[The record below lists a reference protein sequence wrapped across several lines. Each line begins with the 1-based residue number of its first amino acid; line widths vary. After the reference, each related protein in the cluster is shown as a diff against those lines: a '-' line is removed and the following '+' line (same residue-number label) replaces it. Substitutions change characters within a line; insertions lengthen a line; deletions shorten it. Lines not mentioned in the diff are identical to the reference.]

1 MTDKTN
7 DSDLASRLEAHGR
20 AELDDVA
27 AFIDQMSDW
36 ECGALLLEVT
46 RCLDHAHFMQF
57 LTVPQ
62 GEFLSQP
69 DFDIVCRGWNVALGL
84 LLPRVGMLRGV
95 PAIGSSPET
104 QRMAISVLHGAGRY
118 VILTESAERI
128 RHGLIS
134 AELDASGI
142 TLAISDVALLDF
154 FHDQVDRSR
163 LADLRSEIFPDQKPD
178 DPDTARALRSEMA
191 EQTFRW
197 EQSNGVMVGYS
208 STPAV
213 DKWFSDL
220 QASQALEW
228 RDDAGIHPDTALPG
242 CNGGDL
248 MATVSVMLSFYLKH
262 IIFVEEA
269 RKRFSDVNHHMSLTI
284 WKTRGELVASLEAVG
299 SPKGIAEAVID
310 LLTVRSEDA
319 ARVLDLGTPVIPM
332 LIAISDEFLLTPA
345 SAIFQNPFR
354 NVRLLREEGVP
365 GLADA
370 VRVHRENWMAKDLY
384 SLFEGTRFQRVAG
397 QTVLASKGRTVTDID
412 AAVFDW
418 LTGELVLFQLKW
430 QDFNSTNIRSQKS
443 KAKNFVRGVA
453 SWGDKV
459 TAWIDEYGVAR
470 LCQALQIKLP
480 AGAAPSLI
488 RLWGV
493 GRSNARF
500 ESLGYPASDGV
511 LTLTWPQLVRLR
523 HKVGLRARVFEE
535 VARRAAEETSR
546 PIQRQPIPYNM
557 PCRDMR
563 VLFKDIWSTPE
574 EQTPTA

>member
-1 MTDKTN
+1 MTDRTKAP
-7 DSDLASRLEAHGR
+7 DLASRIEALGR
-20 AELDDVA
+20 AELDDVR
-27 AFIDQMSDW
+27 AFIDRMSDW
-36 ECGALLLEVT
+36 ECSALLLEVT
-46 RCLDHAHFMQF
+46 RCLDHAHIMQLLAVPKGQF
-57 LTVPQ
+57 L
-62 GEFLSQP
+62 SHP
-69 DFDIVCRGWNVALGL
+69 DFDIVCRGWNVVLAL

-95 PAIGSSPET
+95 PAIGSSSET
-104 QRMAISVLHGAGRY
+104 QRIAISVLHGAGQY
-118 VILTESAERI
+118 VILTDSADRI
-128 RHGLIS
+128 RHGLVS
-134 AELDASGI
+134 AELAADGI

-163 LADLRSEIFPDQKPD
+163 LADLRSEILPGQNPEGL
-178 DPDTARALRSEMA
+178 DTARALRSEMA

-197 EQSNGVMVGYS
+197 EHPGGVMVGYS

-213 DKWFSDL
+213 DQWFSDL

-242 CNGGDL
+242 CNGGEL
-248 MATVSVMLSFYLKH
+248 MATVSAMISFYLKH

-284 WKTRGELVASLEAVG
+284 WKTRGELVESLEAIG

-319 ARVLDLGTPVIPM
+319 ERFLELGTPLLPM
-332 LIAISDEFLLTPA
+332 LIAISDEFLLTPCF
-345 SAIFQNPFR
+345 AIFQNPFR
-354 NVRLLREEGVP
+354 NVRLLREKSVP

-384 SLFEGTRFQRVAG
+384 GLFEGTRFQRVSG

-430 QDFNSTNIRSQKS
+430 QDFSSTNIRSQKS
-443 KAKNFVRGVA
+443 KAKNFAGGVA
-453 SWGDKV
+453 SWGEKV
-459 TAWIDEYGVAR
+459 TAWIDEHGVAR

-480 AGAAPSLI
+480 AGAAPSII

-500 ESLGYPASDGV
+500 ESLGYPAGDCV
-511 LTLTWPQLVRLR
+511 LVLTWPQLVRLR
-523 HKVGLRARVFEE
+523 HMVGPGARVFEE
-535 VARRAAEETSR
+535 VTRRAVEEAR
-546 PIQRQPIPYNM
+546 LPIQRQPIPYDM
-557 PCRDMR
+557 PCRGTR
-563 VLFKDIWSTPE
+563 VFFKDIWSM
-574 EQTPTA
+574 QAVS